1 MDDKVKYDKVKIQFS
16 DIILTLHEKAV
27 QIAQENNK
35 NIQIFNSAFGETQEK
50 FEGAGEYS
58 LILTPIDD
66 KIEVNEDNKDEYLN
80 FAKDYIKYFV
90 GEDAAKLV
98 SDEDLQP
105 MVDLRDVELSS
116 TEHATGTPTIS
127 ESYCSISHKEKF
139 INETINRIFEEEESS
154 GGETA
159 TEPPSSETGSEKPS
173 DKKPEQVQVCVGFYM
188 TYAIDVENHRR
199 NRHGILNALGKLGK
213 SVFGNYFADL
223 KNIELK
229 TMGGGSIKVGKIF
242 DPSTYG
248 MGFKIDKNTIA
259 TEMGSVIRDT
269 FPRSENIRAM
279 VWDTTTLIDALRN
292 QKKLTPEISQKL
304 KSVKYALGVEVQSD
318 DYSYR
323 QITKQK
329 IADLFNEASHLDEK
343 LSKSNLSEKDII
355 LISGYFSKY
364 KFDSGYDKKHRK
376 QSTNTNDGTDNSKS
390 KNNNKKPVSEDKF
403 LDFNDIVVESMIC
416 KLFESML
423 SEAHGKGL
431 DSLGNDD
438 LIYIIKR
445 IPSIKITRDINNL
458 DNNELRDL
466 LEKHINKNNPSI
478 MDMING
484 RSVSKDVK
492 DILIKNLLTPESGES
507 EKESS
512 DTETSSEKESSDTE
526 TETNTSK
533 PTGTKVDLYI
543 IPSKFIDKVEN
554 PKK

>member
-1 MDDKVKYDKVKIQFS
+1 
-16 DIILTLHEKAV
+16 
-27 QIAQENNK
+27 
-35 NIQIFNSAFGETQEK
+35 
-50 FEGAGEYS
+50 
-58 LILTPIDD
+58 
-66 KIEVNEDNKDEYLN
+66 
-80 FAKDYIKYFV
+80 
-90 GEDAAKLV
+90 
-98 SDEDLQP
+98 
-105 MVDLRDVELSS
+105 
-116 TEHATGTPTIS
+116 
-127 ESYCSISHKEKF
+127 
-139 INETINRIFEEEESS
+139 
-154 GGETA
+154 
-159 TEPPSSETGSEKPS
+159 
-173 DKKPEQVQVCVGFYM
+173 M
-188 TYAIDVENHRR
+188 TYAIDVENQRR

-213 SVFGNYFADL
+213 SVFGDYFADL

-229 TMGGGSIKVGKIF
+229 TIGGGSIKVGKIF

-248 MGFKIDKNTIA
+248 LGFKIDKNNIA

-269 FPRSENIRAM
+269 FPRSENIRSM
-279 VWDTTTLIDALRN
+279 VWDTTTLIDALRS

-343 LSKSNLSEKDII
+343 FSKFNLSEKDII
-355 LISGYFSKY
+355 LISGYTSKY
-364 KFDSGYDKKHRK
+364 KFDSGYDKKRKK
-376 QSTNTNDGTDNSKS
+376 QSTNTNDGTDNSQLK
-390 KNNNKKPVSEDKF
+390 NNKKPVSEDKF
-403 LDFNDIVVESMIC
+403 LDFTDIVVESMIC
-416 KLFESML
+416 KLFEDVL
-423 SEAHGKGL
+423 LEAHGKGL
-431 DSLGNDD
+431 ESLGNDD

-445 IPSIKITRDINNL
+445 IPSIKITRDISKL
-458 DNNELRDL
+458 DNKELRGL

-484 RSVSKDVK
+484 KSVSKDVK

-507 EKESS
+507 TGESEKESPDTETSGEKESS
-512 DTETSSEKESSDTE
+512 DTETSGEKESSDTE